1 MKSPKTSIST
11 LLFGTLMLQLACTL
25 PATAY
30 YEDYLPGHL
39 IGKLSMTPQR
49 TIEESFGGKW
59 QREVMPG
66 VTASVIEGQ
75 FVLKGKD
82 RTGVAWTL
90 EDGEDRGL
98 GGSCFAADVDGNGEE
113 DLIFW
118 FATGSC
124 GLPFSVVDI
133 YFFDKAGRAHREEAV
148 SRFTLSDSK
157 QPGKG
162 GVLDLVLSEDG
173 KSSLLLIQDL
183 TYGKVKGI
191 DHSYWRWSIL
201 KAEDCKLKEVKSAF
215 GRSFPCSVWFT
226 KRPNHKTSRSTGL

>member
-30 YEDYLPGHL
+30 YEDYLPRAL
-39 IGKLSMTPQR
+39 INRLSMTPQR

-82 RTGVAWTL
+82 RTGVAWAV
-90 EDGEDRGL
+90 EDQEDRGL

-124 GLPFSVVDI
+124 GLPFSVVNI
-133 YFFDKAGRAHREEAV
+133 YFFDKKGRPHREEAI
-148 SRFTLSDSK
+148 SRFTLSESK

>member
-30 YEDYLPGHL
+30 YEDYLPRAL
-39 IGKLSMTPQR
+39 INRLSMTPQR

-82 RTGVAWTL
+82 RTGVAWTV
-90 EDGEDRGL
+90 EDQEDRGL

-124 GLPFSVVDI
+124 GLPFSVVNI
-133 YFFDKAGRAHREEAV
+133 YFFDKKGRPHREEAI

-157 QPGKG
+157 LPGKG